1 MEITSGHILITIIGL
16 LTFCGL
22 GSIIMSILTE
32 NQEDRPVYIS
42 KPIDN
47 ISADI
52 LEDNYDEWKPRN
64 NISERYGYSNTNF
77 N

>member
-1 MEITSGHILITIIGL
+1 MEITTGYILITIIGL
-16 LTFCGL
+16 LTFCGC

-32 NQEDRPVYIS
+32 KQEDRPVYIS

-52 LEDNYDEWKPRN
+52 LEDNYDE
-64 NISERYGYSNTNF
+64 
-77 N
+77 